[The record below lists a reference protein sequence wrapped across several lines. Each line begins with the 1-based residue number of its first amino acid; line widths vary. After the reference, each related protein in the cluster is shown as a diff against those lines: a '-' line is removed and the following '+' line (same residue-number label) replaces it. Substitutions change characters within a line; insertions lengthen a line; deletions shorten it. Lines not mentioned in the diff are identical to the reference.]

1 MNDDLQGP
9 SERMDLRSSDLLRE
23 EVPMYYSVLTFGPDG
38 GAGQKAYRSLRAA
51 RRAARRA
58 TRASSVRIG
67 RHTTAAA
74 ARAADISTTV
84 PVEVVR

>member
-1 MNDDLQGP
+1 
-9 SERMDLRSSDLLRE
+9 
-23 EVPMYYSVLTFGPDG
+23 MYYSVLTFGPSE
-38 GAGQKAYRSLRAA
+38 GATGKAYKTIEAA